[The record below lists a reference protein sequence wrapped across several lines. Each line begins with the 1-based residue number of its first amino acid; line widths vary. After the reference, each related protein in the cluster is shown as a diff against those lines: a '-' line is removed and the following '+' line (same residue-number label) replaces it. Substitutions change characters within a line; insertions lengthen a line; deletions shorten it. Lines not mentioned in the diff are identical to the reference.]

1 MPVKINYKIYQGST
15 FNGVLRW
22 ESPTLV
28 YKPITGITKAAP
40 TVLDVVGHGMPAGWR
55 FQVSNVLGMKE
66 INSEEFYTATS
77 VTADSVT
84 INSLNSLGFST
95 YTSGGVVSYYEPVAL
110 AGVTARMQIREKLT
124 STDVIDELTTENGK
138 IVIDANAKTIT
149 ILIDALDTAAY
160 TFNTA
165 VYSLEVTTGGVV
177 VQLSTGT
184 LTLVKE
190 VTR

>member
-1 MPVKINYKIYQGST
+1 MPVKINYKVYQGST
-15 FNGVLRW
+15 FKEVLRW
-22 ESPTLV
+22 ESSTLV
-28 YKPITGITKAAP
+28 YKPITGIPKAAP
-40 TVLDVVGHGMPAGWR
+40 TVIEAVGHGMPVGWR

-66 INSEEFYTATS
+66 INSDDYYIASDTT
-77 VTADSVT
+77 TDSITV
-84 INSLNSLGFST
+84 NSLNSLGFST
-95 YTSGGVVSYYEPVAL
+95 YTSGGVVSYYEPIAL

-138 IVIDANAKTIT
+138 LVIDASVKTIT

-160 TFNTA
+160 EFNTA